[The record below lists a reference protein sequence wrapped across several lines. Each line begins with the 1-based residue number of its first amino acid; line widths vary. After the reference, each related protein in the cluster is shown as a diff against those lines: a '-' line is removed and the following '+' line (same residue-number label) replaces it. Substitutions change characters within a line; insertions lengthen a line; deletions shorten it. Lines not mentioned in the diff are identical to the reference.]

1 MDPLRDLCE
10 IKDSFSFSNKIE
22 NKIEKYKSNNI
33 GSPRAFRK
41 KLFEGKKEKI
51 SFNIDDIILSEEE
64 AYPKVDS
71 FLKDRSSLILA
82 DLDTLYNFSK
92 QEDGYIKPQV
102 INPDYKYAIL
112 DKNKGF
118 LEYLEYRLPASV
130 GFIDCIENNNVFLNA
145 NCTNGLKK
153 YVLDISPEGVDL
165 VISNI
170 FDEKILIDAIEMCK
184 VDGTLIL
191 RFDLNTKIEYLYSL
205 SLVFKEISII
215 KPFLENLNENYS
227 YIVCENYI
235 GNSIDVVNLDFEK
248 INIPDSFIKYM
259 KDYYDSLNKLKKK
272 LQDNIV
278 NYNMYKCK
286 ALMNIY

>member
-41 KLFEGKKEKI
+41 NLFEGKKEKI
-51 SFNIDDIILSEEE
+51 DFNIDDIILPEEE
-64 AYPKVDS
+64 SYPKVDS

-92 QEDGYIKPQV
+92 QEYGYIKPQV

-130 GFIDCIENNNVFLNA
+130 GFIDCLENNNVFLNA

-184 VDGTLIL
+184 VDGTVIL

-235 GNSIDVVNLDFEK
+235 GNSLDVVNLDFEK
-248 INIPDSFIKYM
+248 TSYLFKT
-259 KDYYDSLNKLKKK
+259 
-272 LQDNIV
+272 
-278 NYNMYKCK
+278 
-286 ALMNIY
+286 